1 MVPIDDREVE
11 QLKGMQMEV
20 RRLER
25 GVENRFRV
33 LITG

>member
-11 QLKGMQMEV
+11 QLKCVQMKV
-20 RRLER
+20 RRLGR